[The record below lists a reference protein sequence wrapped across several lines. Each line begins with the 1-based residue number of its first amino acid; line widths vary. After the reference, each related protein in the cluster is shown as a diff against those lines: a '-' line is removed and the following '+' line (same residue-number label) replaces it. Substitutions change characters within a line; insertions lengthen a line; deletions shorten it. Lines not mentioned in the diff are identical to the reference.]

1 MGDVKGTV
9 EALISVAADEL
20 KKNGS
25 FKIAGALNL
34 KLKKKPANT
43 CAQGCQPI
51 HERTLRLQSQA
62 GIQDREGTPDEKAQ
76 RVDQLMTQT
85 FCGHCTEDSR
95 QLVGQGGRSHQAYS
109 RDVLYFALAS
119 PSSHHE

>member
-1 MGDVKGTV
+1 MKAAKGKAMSATAAYQSVAESTGLKAKDVKGTV

-34 KLKKKPANT
+34 KLKKKPAT
-43 CAQGCQPI
+43 PCAQGCQPI

-76 RVDQLMTQT
+76 RVDQLMMQT
-85 FCGHCTEDSR
+85 FCGHCTEDS
-95 QLVGQGGRSHQAYS
+95 
-109 RDVLYFALAS
+109 
-119 PSSHHE
+119 